1 MQPSGEGDAVG
12 RQSPEPT
19 MYRHRPTS
27 ELTQDISHLLASV
40 FKNMYTSE
48 VIGVDTVEN
57 MIKSRGGDN
66 VHHEEFVKELQ
77 KVRKKYKDELAEAD
91 MLERHIIQAR
101 ARATAEEERILNEYK
116 DDVPEGYR
124 HIALPPVKSTFRW
137 CVDDELLEKH
147 NLISPKDYI
156 TDPELITRAPKEISE
171 PGYLKEIESF
181 QHHISDNSMSTKLK
195 ESPHIKKLQES
206 FPDVSLSSFTMESS
220 TTDVPSRIK
229 KSFIKSERIPRAP
242 GRNVYGGFADVVRI
256 GEGVRAARPRRG
268 TGGTATERT
277 ALDEGHAPH
286 REGAAERGKAAEKNA
301 GTDAKETAA
310 NRGSMAMKGGTRR
323 RQRQGHPPGNSVP
336 KYQEERDRG
345 GLACVRGAGGG
356 RQRHPAR
363 APGGAPPTR
372 RQAKGVTARDQAA
385 ESEGRG
391 GKEAK
396 QRSRTSSERTQK
408 GCWPESGTKRAGPG
422 RGERQRVGKKRYRKG
437 EGHHPGEATGPSQ
450 EGMGRGEG
458 RKPGARRKRK
468 QPGEKAAGKEGAG
481 GPVKERPAP
490 ENRGGRA
497 ARARQKNRGPRESQK
512 AGKPARRRHTRAETA
527 RAPQKR
533 AARPE
538 ERGGGRS
545 RRGGKKGRTK
555 RGGERPGR
563 PTGAP
568 PGAKGNPE
576 RGKRRVTERTQ
587 ARQRAGTETATREQ
601 RSSRGG
607 NAGQTAGAHTKGG
620 SAKARLHKK
629 QTHRPGKG
637 GPAGPK
643 EGATGEQPQEG
654 AEGKGA
660 GSDEQETVIKDND
673 TRKPPEPPE
682 RAEAAQGGGRTQAQ
696 KGKPRWDQP
705 AKKRPSRSAPK
716 GMPEPGK
723 PKPALAHQ
731 RAGQGRTERPPGSA
745 ARGAEKSG
753 RTGRA
758 GQGEEG
764 EPRPQ
769 GGRRKRKNDGRQEA
783 APGDGPTGRTCR
795 PRTREAASAAKAST
809 GAGRSLRDEAGPRWP
824 ADGPSGAGHTRGK
837 VHRRQGGQAQES
849 RRQTAP
855 ARSSKF
861 KRPARGWTATA
872 TPKGGG
878 WRGGEHGERRGSRP
892 EEEKRGGAMP
902 KEWEKG
908 PKACKKAGGGE
919 GTRPTGAESS
929 KNPPKD
935 GGGDR
940 GRGRGEAGGRQ
951 HNRGTDGA
959 NKRAGRRRHGA
970 EESEEM
976 AQHVRRGE
984 GDERWLTPAG
994 PAGESQARREGAG
1007 QKKRREAGQKGRTN
1021 DARSDRRG
1029 RREARSRGGG
1039 RTDSRGK
1046 KGGRSD
1052 RMGMGR
1058 GGGMGPTAREKGAEE
1073 GANRQPDRG
1082 GGRDTRGKFP
1092 GEGGLIAPGM
1102 SCYHEVQFIPEYLS
1116 DYDDYI
1122 LVESQAPYPFFIPL
1136 KGRRPPPVLT
1146 LPSTLDCGACL
1157 VGGVKFTQF
1166 PCKNE
1171 GSSTGKFCIMPKGI
1185 WPPPNFRAVA
1195 TFGYVEQDVFGIHPA
1210 VFELAPGQSTVIE
1223 VVFMPILPETFTVTY
1238 LMVCDN
1244 CQINEITVTGLG
1256 QLIALELFSVTGG
1269 ESHPLPGELTDVT
1282 AQHLIRFDSLNPY
1295 SVAEKILVLR
1305 NMTHVELPFFWQIMK
1320 PNLQPLMLEGKVDLA
1335 KIKYNLERE
1344 SAFSL
1349 TPSMGKLPAHS
1360 DFPFTLTF
1368 APKKLRDYHSVLQI
1382 VLEDIPE
1389 LPNPQKPWLYE
1400 VGENRQEDVI
1410 ALEIDVKGHTEPLQ
1424 LLLEPYA
1431 IIIPGENYIGVNI
1444 RRLFKMYNNSKSP
1457 VVFAWEKI
1465 SDCDIL
1471 EVEPSTGKL
1480 GENEFCEFE
1489 FTITGGNPGHSC
1501 HKMECKIAKC
1511 TEPVVLHVEAD
1522 FKGPLLSVSAP
1533 SLDLGLLKLGEK
1545 VSSTFQI
1552 QNVSQLPGRWK
1563 MQESPVCIAEREE
1576 ETSPFTI
1583 EPSSGELGPLDVC
1596 SVSVLFSSYMCQR
1609 LQTVLVMEV
1618 ENGTGSHI
1626 LVNVEVQSPQVCLLS
1641 SHLHFDLSVG
1651 IPAEATIKLFNQTLL
1666 PTRFKWGEPFGRQ
1679 ASSYTVSITPESGIL
1694 GPNEE
1699 KELRVGILT
1708 HSKDELKD
1716 LTLCCSI
1723 EDMLDPIFLAIS
1735 GEVKGLHV
1743 TYSVPSDSDEKEKS
1757 EDSQELKLDFGSEV
1771 ALKSVVKRHLIITNH
1786 SELAAFFTIEVD
1798 YFSSPSSEEHDKHA
1812 DIAVEKTRRI
1822 TRQTEKRQQSAFKA
1836 AMLSHGKGATF
1847 HVCPSTGTL
1856 KAFEELSVEITAY
1869 NNMWGH
1875 YEDTLSCKV
1884 GESDPVWIPIQ
1895 MTVKGCPIYLQV
1907 TGPNHPM
1914 ATPVIRFGAHIS
1926 GGDTVSRYLRLNNPT
1941 PFDIRMD
1948 WETYNQDKDD
1958 DKLVDLLVFYGAP
1971 FPIKDLDGNEI
1982 EVIWESEPSRPKISF
1997 ASTFT
2002 SSLDSTRADTS
2013 LGTILEDDEGG
2024 SDDDDTVCHTPTPKQ
2039 IISVV
2044 IRAHEGVPSDYPFC
2058 ITPKQVVVPAEG
2070 NVAIHISFTPLML
2083 PEIINKFECEGFAL
2097 GFMSLDSPVVQE
2109 IPGKVI
2115 RGDGHAVAPLRID
2128 LQAFVKPAL
2137 LTIEMDHESGLE
2149 FHALASGLIP
2159 DMPLKGVL
2167 IDSPT
2172 TLNVKLTNNTET
2184 PLSFKLIL
2192 TMPFSISG
2200 VDPKKSLQI
2209 CHSEREEDR
2218 HCFLLYALENMLL
2231 KVSFHTTLELLTYQ
2245 HLPEDQIPPGLQ
2257 VLNRENGDKILEF
2270 KQDLVIEY
2278 SNKATQVLPMTAYLT
2293 VPLLELSCDAI
2304 DFGTCLVNQKRTE
2317 AILVMN
2323 KSGCRSYWAALLN
2336 EEERHKDPEVF
2347 SISPNNGILEAHV
2360 CSVPT
2365 KEILVVR
2372 FTAREDKE
2380 YETIVTIVGMLG
2392 EKPCLLY
2399 VRGKGSYDEKYEE
2412 RLKT

>member
-220 TTDVPSRIK
+220 TTDIPSRIK
-229 KSFIKSERIPRAP
+229 KSFIKKKATLFQKPIWMSSMSRAERQKDRAYLQ
-242 GRNVYGGFADVVRI
+242 R
-256 GEGVRAARPRRG
+256 
-268 TGGTATERT
+268 
-277 ALDEGHAPH
+277 LDERHNFL
-286 REGAAERGKAAEKNA
+286 KNP
-301 GTDAKETAA
+301 
-310 NRGSMAMKGGTRR
+310 RYFS
-323 RQRQGHPPGNSVP
+323 PNS
-336 KYQEERDRG
+336 DRG
-345 GLACVRGAGGG
+345 G
-356 RQRHPAR
+356 
-363 APGGAPPTR
+363 
-372 RQAKGVTARDQAA
+372 
-385 ESEGRG
+385 
-391 GKEAK
+391 
-396 QRSRTSSERTQK
+396 RSLIL
-408 GCWPESGTKRAGPG
+408 
-422 RGERQRVGKKRYRKG
+422 
-437 EGHHPGEATGPSQ
+437 
-450 EGMGRGEG
+450 
-458 RKPGARRKRK
+458 
-468 QPGEKAAGKEGAG
+468 
-481 GPVKERPAP
+481 
-490 ENRGGRA
+490 
-497 ARARQKNRGPRESQK
+497 
-512 AGKPARRRHTRAETA
+512 
-527 RAPQKR
+527 PQKR
-533 AARPE
+533 VQRMVA
-538 ERGGGRS
+538 GR
-545 RRGGKKGRTK
+545 KKMVVL
-555 RGGERPGR
+555 E
-563 PTGAP
+563 
-568 PGAKGNPE
+568 
-576 RGKRRVTERTQ
+576 
-587 ARQRAGTETATREQ
+587 
-601 RSSRGG
+601 
-607 NAGQTAGAHTKGG
+607 
-620 SAKARLHKK
+620 
-629 QTHRPGKG
+629 
-637 GPAGPK
+637 
-643 EGATGEQPQEG
+643 
-654 AEGKGA
+654 
-660 GSDEQETVIKDND
+660 SDSHSVPIFLAN
-673 TRKPPEPPE
+673 PPEVVFSYYEVGQVYEMTVELQNMTSTSQCIRIIPP
-682 RAEAAQGGGRTQAQ
+682 AT
-696 KGKPRWDQP
+696 
-705 AKKRPSRSAPK
+705 SAFSI
-716 GMPEPGK
+716 G
-723 PKPALAHQ
+723 L
-731 RAGQGRTERPPGSA
+731 
-745 ARGAEKSG
+745 
-753 RTGRA
+753 
-758 GQGEEG
+758 
-764 EPRPQ
+764 
-769 GGRRKRKNDGRQEA
+769 
-783 APGDGPTGRTCR
+783 
-795 PRTREAASAAKAST
+795 
-809 GAGRSLRDEAGPRWP
+809 
-824 ADGPSGAGHTRGK
+824 
-837 VHRRQGGQAQES
+837 
-849 RRQTAP
+849 
-855 ARSSKF
+855 
-861 KRPARGWTATA
+861 
-872 TPKGGG
+872 
-878 WRGGEHGERRGSRP
+878 
-892 EEEKRGGAMP
+892 
-902 KEWEKG
+902 
-908 PKACKKAGGGE
+908 
-919 GTRPTGAESS
+919 
-929 KNPPKD
+929 
-935 GGGDR
+935 
-940 GRGRGEAGGRQ
+940 
-951 HNRGTDGA
+951 
-959 NKRAGRRRHGA
+959 
-970 EESEEM
+970 
-976 AQHVRRGE
+976 
-984 GDERWLTPAG
+984 
-994 PAGESQARREGAG
+994 
-1007 QKKRREAGQKGRTN
+1007 
-1021 DARSDRRG
+1021 
-1029 RREARSRGGG
+1029 
-1039 RTDSRGK
+1039 
-1046 KGGRSD
+1046 
-1052 RMGMGR
+1052 
-1058 GGGMGPTAREKGAEE
+1058 
-1073 GANRQPDRG
+1073 
-1082 GGRDTRGKFP
+1082 GKFP

-1223 VVFMPILPETFTVTY
+1223 VVFMPILPEIFTVTY

-1295 SVAEKILVLR
+1295 SVAEKTLVLR

-1360 DFPFTLTF
+1360 DFPFILTF

-1457 VVFAWEKI
+1457 VAFAWEKI

-1489 FTITGGNPGHSC
+1489 FTITGGKPGHSC

-1552 QNVSQLPGRWK
+1552 QNISQLPGRWK
-1563 MQESPVCIAEREE
+1563 MQESPVCIAERDE

-1641 SHLHFDLSVG
+1641 SRLHFDLSIG

-1666 PTRFKWGEPFGRQ
+1666 PTRFKWGEPLGRQ
-1679 ASSYTVSITPESGIL
+1679 ASSYTVSITPQSGIL

-1743 TYSVPSDSDEKEKS
+1743 TYSVPFDSVEKEKS

-1771 ALKSVVKRHLIITNH
+1771 SLKSVVKRHLIITNH

-1997 ASTFT
+1997 ASTIT
-2002 SSLDSTRADTS
+2002 SSLGSTRADTS

-2024 SDDDDTVCHTPTPKQ
+2024 SDDDDDTVCHTPIPKQ

-2097 GFMSLDSPVVQE
+2097 GFMSLDNPVSQE

-2137 LTIEMDHESGLE
+2137 LTVEMDHESGLE

-2167 IDSPT
+2167 TDSPT